1 MRMYDGMQIYKAMV
15 VNSSPS
21 TGFVDVKI
29 PSILGPSESV
39 ALSTTTLSNSGGSWA
54 VPAVGTQVLVAV
66 EDQTL
71 SNVYLVGSGGG
82 GGSGLD
88 GVTISDS
95 VLQSPEERWTV
106 FASAVPTSLDIDVA
120 TSAAVYYSVNATSNW
135 SINVRGDS
143 STPLG
148 DVLAIGDSIT
158 VVLAV
163 KNGSTAYFSSSITI
177 DTSITPTVMWQ
188 GGTTPTSGNTNS
200 VDFYA
205 MSILRTDTSEFTVFV
220 SQTKFA

>member
-1 MRMYDGMQIYKAMV
+1 MYDGMKIYKGIV
-15 VNSSPS
+15 SSSSSS
-21 TGFVDVKI
+21 TGLVYVKI
-29 PSILGPSESV
+29 PALLGPSESV
-39 ALSTTTLSNSGGSWA
+39 AISKATLSNSGGSWA
-54 VPAVGTQVLVAV
+54 VPAENTQVLVAIDDV
-66 EDQTL
+66 ML

-82 GGSGLD
+82 GSGSID